1 MEFQGMY
8 DCEIMV
14 SYPVSLLA
22 LTWSTQPI
30 SYFRLVLS
38 PAGTIF
44 SAMPPDGEIVGG
56 TQACTT
62 PLSHPHSTDSDVR
75 MTENEINEK
84 AKLLLGDPQPLA
96 S

>member
-62 PLSHPHSTDSDVR
+62 PLSHPH
-75 MTENEINEK
+75 
-84 AKLLLGDPQPLA
+84 
-96 S
+96 